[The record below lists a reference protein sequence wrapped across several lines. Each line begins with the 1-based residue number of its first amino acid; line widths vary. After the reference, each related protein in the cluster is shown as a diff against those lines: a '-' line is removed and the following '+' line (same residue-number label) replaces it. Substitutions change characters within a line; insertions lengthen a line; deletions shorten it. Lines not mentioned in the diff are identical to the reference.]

1 MSSSGYPRADT
12 PRDTEIFRL
21 EQQGVKVHHAFN
33 QYNINLSTLLLVA
46 ARYYSSQSLMATFMI
61 SVFSLGLGLQYR
73 RENYSKPAEHVKLDK
88 DLAVDNEDWRP
99 AYLRQHRQSV
109 CVKGQYVAH
118 ILGSSLLIMLH
129 VLVAIV
135 AILCDS
141 ASFMIY
147 RTQCAAA
154 ERWIQLLKQNM
165 KVRKSVVA
173 EARDGLDVNEHEM
186 DDLTDTLLDEPAI
199 ACTRFSNGKSH
210 FAHYKLRESG

>member
-46 ARYYSSQSLMATFMI
+46 ARYYSSQS
-61 SVFSLGLGLQYR
+61 
-73 RENYSKPAEHVKLDK
+73 LDK